1 MPAPLHILIVS
12 QYFWPESFRITDL
25 ALGLK
30 ARGHAVTVLT
40 GMPNYPGGRLFEG
53 YGPLSPASQA
63 HEGIEIKRVP
73 LIPRFAGRGWQLALN
88 YLSFALSASVLGP
101 LRCRGPFDAIFAF
114 EPSPITVGIPAAV
127 LKRTSGAPILFWV
140 QDLWPESLEA
150 TGAVRSKRVLGWVS
164 RLVRWIYRRCD
175 RVLVQSEGFVPR
187 VTALGAEPSR
197 THYFPNWAE
206 AVYRPVQVPADA
218 PERAAIPQG
227 FVVLFAGNI
236 GQAQSF
242 ATILGAAERLREH
255 GDIQWVVLGDGRE
268 RQWVERE
275 IERRGLAGCMR
286 LLGQRPV
293 ETMPAYFALADAMLV
308 TLRRDPVFGLTIPSK
323 IQSYMAC
330 RRPIVASL
338 DGEGAQVVRTSGCG
352 LASPAENAE
361 ALAEAVLALYRL
373 PREERE
379 RMGDRG
385 RAFYLEHFERE
396 RLLARLESWMV
407 ELKGART
414 CAS

>member
-1 MPAPLHILIVS
+1 MADALRVLILT

-40 GMPNYPGGRLFEG
+40 GMPNYPGGRFFEG
-53 YGPLSPASQA
+53 YGPLSPASQTY
-63 HEGIEIKRVP
+63 EGIEVKRVP

-101 LRCRGPFDAIFAF
+101 LRCRGSFDAIFVF

-127 LKRTSGAPILFWV
+127 LKRFSGAPILFWV

-187 VTALGAEPSR
+187 VAALGADASR
-197 THYFPNWAE
+197 TRYFPNWAE
-206 AVYRPVQVPADA
+206 AVYRPVEVPAAA
-218 PERAAIPQG
+218 PERAGMPQG

-242 ATILGAAERLREH
+242 ATILAAAERLREH
-255 GDIQWVVLGDGRE
+255 ADIQWVVLGDGRE
-268 RQWVERE
+268 RPWVERE
-275 IERRGLAGCMR
+275 IERRRLGGCVR

-293 ETMPAYFALADAMLV
+293 ETMPSHFALADAMLV
-308 TLRRDPVFGLTIPSK
+308 TLRRDPVFALTIPSK

-330 RRPIVASL
+330 GRPIVASL
-338 DGEGAQVVRTSGCG
+338 DGEGAQVVRASSCG
-352 LASPAENAE
+352 LACPAEDVQ
-361 ALAEAVLALYRL
+361 ALAEAVLTLYRL
-373 PREERE
+373 PRADRE
-379 RMGDRG
+379 RMGTNG
-385 RAFYLEHFERE
+385 RTYYLEHFDRE
-396 RLLARLESWMV
+396 RLLDRLEGWML